1 MTLSL
6 EYPDYGPGRSGNG
19 TVSIASGFGA
29 PNRRFESSGV
39 VSLPIPSQD
48 ITTNV
53 VVRRVMLHL
62 PEFSPPWSNDHC
74 PTIAV
79 GLGMFQAHRVP
90 VRDAPF
96 SRPSMAA
103 RRPERAIMPNSHTP
117 TADCPTT
124 SVLRAMA
131 LCPPVR
137 TRDPRSTVSVITPDG
152 RHTRACTAVGKPGA
166 GMPPYWV
173 PAPFQ
178 SVLEL

>member
-19 TVSIASGFGA
+19 TVSIASGFRA

-48 ITTNV
+48 IATNV

-62 PEFSPPWSNDHC
+62 PKSSPHSSNDHC

-90 VRDAPF
+90 VRDAPS
-96 SRPSMAA
+96 SRPLMAA
-103 RRPERAIMPNSHTP
+103 RRPERAIMPNCAYPNCRVPHNVGIVGHGALSARTEERSPINGIRHHAGRQAHPCVYGGWQARRRDGTLLGS
-117 TADCPTT
+117 C
-124 SVLRAMA
+124 SVPERA
-131 LCPPVR
+131 
-137 TRDPRSTVSVITPDG
+137 
-152 RHTRACTAVGKPGA
+152 
-166 GMPPYWV
+166 
-173 PAPFQ
+173 
-178 SVLEL
+178 